1 LAASISTDKLEFMPS
16 KKVASVRPQRRR
28 TYHHGDL
35 RRALLDASLEI
46 IEKEGVSNLTLR
58 DAARRAGV
66 SHAAPKHHFG
76 DLRGLHCAI
85 AEEGYHKLRGHMTRA
100 RDAEPE
106 AGALRAFKL
115 IGMAYVDFAARHP
128 GHFRAMFH
136 PEVADRSD
144 EPSLDQAAQAAYQL
158 LLDVVHAAQA
168 AGEIRADDTRDL
180 ALGAWSL
187 VHGLAALAVDCQL
200 ANKGFS
206 STDPVALAD
215 ALTDQLYRGMR
226 GER

>member
-1 LAASISTDKLEFMPS
+1 MSRMRGILRAML
-16 KKVASVRPQRRR
+16 VRGKAVRRKPRRRR
-28 TYHHGDL
+28 TYHHGNL

-46 IEKEGVSNLTLR
+46 IEKEGVSRLTLR
-58 DAARRAGV
+58 DVARRVGV

-85 AEEGYHKLRGHMTRA
+85 AEEGYRELRDHMARA
-100 RDAEPE
+100 RDAEPD
-106 AGALRAFKL
+106 ASPLRAFKL
-115 IGMAYVDFAARHP
+115 IGMAYVDFAGRHP

-144 EPSLDQAAQAAYQL
+144 RLSLQQAAESAYTL
-158 LLDVVHAAQA
+158 LLDAVRSAQE
-168 AGEIRADDTRDL
+168 AGEIRAHETREL

-187 VHGLAALAVDCQL
+187 VHGLAALAVDRQL

-206 STDPVALAD
+206 TTDAVALAD
-215 ALTDQLYRGMR
+215 ELTDELYRGMR
-226 GER
+226 PDD